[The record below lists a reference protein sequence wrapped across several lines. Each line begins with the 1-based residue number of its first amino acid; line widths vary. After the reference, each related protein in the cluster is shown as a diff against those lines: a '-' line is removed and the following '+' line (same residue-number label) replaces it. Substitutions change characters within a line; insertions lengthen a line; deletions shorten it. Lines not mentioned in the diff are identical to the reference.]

1 MIEIKKRSW
10 SDITIN
16 DYKEILEIQQREYD
30 SDLEKGIAVLSV
42 LCGVDE
48 DELYSIPISQ
58 LNGLLSGISWM
69 NNEFTFNQ
77 NWNSKYIKINGVK
90 YDVIVDINKFTVAQ
104 YADFQIYWDK
114 RDDVNN
120 MGKLLTIFII
130 PDGKKYN
137 EGYDIVELASILENY
152 VSITDYNSVCFFFL
166 KDLMLSTKASLFYS
180 VWETMKMIRKEK
192 NKEKKKELKE
202 LKKKIMQQIK
212 NYPI

>member
-1 MIEIKKRSW
+1 MIEIKKRNW

-42 LCGVDE
+42 LCGVGE

-90 YDVIVDINKFTVAQ
+90 YDVVVDINKFTVAQ

-114 RDDVNN
+114 RDDVNY

-166 KDLMLSTKASLFYS
+166 KDLMLSTKASLYYS

>member
-114 RDDVNN
+114 RDDVNY

-137 EGYDIVELASILENY
+137 DGYDIVELASILENY

-166 KDLMLSTKASLFYS
+166 KDLTLSTKASLYYS